1 MMHGAGKTL
10 SIDERLHL
18 CIGVAGAIS
27 EMHARDIIHG
37 DISPQNVLVFQDSSK
52 VFFARVTDFGYS
64 TIYTKP
70 GDIIQMA
77 KSSHWVAPEWHHRGF
92 LPAQAKKMDVYS
104 LGLLILWILCC
115 NTSQSIEPQSQ
126 VIVTASSDDALTFA
140 EENLRFMQPR
150 HRAGFKEFFQTS
162 LNRNATDRSDV
173 RHLQEILLGEK
184 DSKPLGSR
192 IALDGLYPEGIS
204 KDDFD
209 EQHTVA
215 CTREDIREGFVMN
228 HDMFN
233 LIERHPGFNA
243 FQLIPS
249 MHQLYRGDYRVR
261 IYVANCLND
270 AASAFEKTSE
280 SASSFDDILV
290 QTALCFEIGFG
301 VARDQRKS
309 YNLIQGRESNEV
321 ELARRLKYLCENGV
335 KRHFS
340 NGIYRWGEMEG
351 CVQYIDLF
359 STCRG
364 KTGWERVQGEY
375 RGEITNGSQALGP
388 ENVLVLLLKVQMT
401 RGYTK
406 FGR

>member
-1 MMHGAGKTL
+1 
-10 SIDERLHL
+10 
-18 CIGVAGAIS
+18 
-27 EMHARDIIHG
+27 
-37 DISPQNVLVFQDSSK
+37 
-52 VFFARVTDFGYS
+52 
-64 TIYTKP
+64 
-70 GDIIQMA
+70 
-77 KSSHWVAPEWHHRGF
+77 
-92 LPAQAKKMDVYS
+92 
-104 LGLLILWILCC
+104 
-115 NTSQSIEPQSQ
+115 
-126 VIVTASSDDALTFA
+126 
-140 EENLRFMQPR
+140 
-150 HRAGFKEFFQTS
+150 
-162 LNRNATDRSDV
+162 
-173 RHLQEILLGEK
+173 
-184 DSKPLGSR
+184 
-192 IALDGLYPEGIS
+192 
-204 KDDFD
+204 
-209 EQHTVA
+209 
-215 CTREDIREGFVMN
+215 
-228 HDMFN
+228 
-233 LIERHPGFNA
+233 
-243 FQLIPS
+243 